1 MLIIARALAQMVDI
15 IVYFIILA
23 LLGVVAVPFIQSIFG
38 NDVVTMLIYFILSI
52 IVTLMLQYP
61 FLKNNQTIG
70 KAFFGLGIESTDPDV
85 EITPTL
91 ILQRDILIKL
101 ASCYICCLPML
112 FGKRGWHEDG
122 TSTKVVFKSRGGKN
136 KND

>member
-23 LLGVVAVPFIQSIFG
+23 LLGVVAVPFIESVFG
-38 NDVVTMLIYFILSI
+38 NNLVTMLVYFLLSI
-52 IVTLMLQYP
+52 VVTLMLQYP

-70 KAFFGLGIESTDPDV
+70 KAFFGLSIESTDPDV
-85 EITPTL
+85 EVTPTL

-101 ASCYICCLPML
+101 ASCYICCLPIL
-112 FGKRGWHEDG
+112 AGKRGWHEDG
-122 TSTKVVFKSRGGKN
+122 TSTKVVITPKKGKN